1 MFVAS
6 ENYFKSLLIVSKWL
20 NLVLIL
26 RFLSLYPR
34 FQTTFSKETGLW
46 KYYSWYQNDKKDS
59 NSSSVFLWRYESF
72 TPGHE
77 SHCSSYYFQVLLHSV
92 KKSLLIMH
100 FISEHEFTFCVG
112 GLFSLYAALVWAK
125 HIFRERTIHGLCKI
139 NFTVQCEFGLRG
151 KF

>member
-59 NSSSVFLWRYESF
+59 ISSSVFLWRYESF

-92 KKSLLIMH
+92 KK
-100 FISEHEFTFCVG
+100 EFVDYAFYIRTWIYFLCG
-112 GLFSLYAALVWAK
+112 RPFFSLCSSCMSKAY
-125 HIFRERTIHGLCKI
+125 I
-139 NFTVQCEFGLRG
+139 
-151 KF
+151 